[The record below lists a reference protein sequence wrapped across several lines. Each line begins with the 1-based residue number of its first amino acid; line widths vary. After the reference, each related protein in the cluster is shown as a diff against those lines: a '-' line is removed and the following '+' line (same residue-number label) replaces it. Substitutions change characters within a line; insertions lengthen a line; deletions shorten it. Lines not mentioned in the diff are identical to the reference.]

1 MVRRT
6 LLPLAVVSTLAAAV
20 VGVSSAG
27 AVGTACTASSVVL
40 SAPDRATFNW
50 TLPVTWA
57 TNGSARILVRPTGS
71 TAAFTSLTTVSGVR
85 TAGDRAT
92 LVSIPSLAPGSWDW
106 RIEVRP
112 PARSGVVDYCDAT
125 SAVVVAR
132 PPAPAVAVAGA
143 AITSDGWRAVSP
155 GQSVAVAPAAGN
167 AVGDPA
173 YVRFQLASGAWSSE
187 ATAPAAI
194 PTSDVVA
201 VQGYHRS
208 ASGLTG
214 AVTTMALRT
223 DVTPPTAPA
232 VQASRVTVG
241 PLGTSVDVGA
251 AFDSQSGVSRYE
263 WSIASAAGVSTP
275 WATVT
280 GMRVSITAADIG
292 GVLYLRSCDAVGNCS
307 APVALRI
314 QAASADCPNPPAGRG
329 SNSTPPRITA
339 LTPQA
344 PAGGAGRVAVTMS
357 RPAEVSFTV
366 TSGARTVASVR
377 AWLGEGMTRV
387 RIPGSRRAVRGATL
401 TARPTAGA
409 VSGDAVTAVFNLPA
423 ATRRARKAETSV
435 PVRTPIRSDGVAML
449 YDVDAAVREVVSPSD
464 GAAGLTGGL
473 GARRQEPST
482 SGLFATD
489 DAQWMVGK
497 VKLAAII
504 HLPTDQMVDIIRRA
518 IDASPSHTIGIDEVT
533 TTAADPPAPNV
544 KGARAPAG
552 DPQSPGG
559 QFAAALAALDTPS
572 PYGGTWASRINVY
585 LAPAMTSAL
594 AAGRGPDRNL
604 GRDGRPHFR
613 TYRTVLSGLSHVGA
627 VWIEMYHGLGATITS
642 PFTVAE
648 WRTAPAAVAAEF
660 RRAGGDVTRL
670 HMLVT
675 GSDGFPAGGPLPAGC
690 VTPHS
695 CAWALAEATP
705 AGRQILANGVGGY
718 RLASSA
724 RAFLAEWHARR

>member
-6 LLPLAVVSTLAAAV
+6 LLPLAVISALAAVAT
-20 VGVSSAG
+20 GASSAG

-50 TLPVTWA
+50 NLPVTWA
-57 TNGSARILVRPTGS
+57 ANGSARILVRPAGS
-71 TAAFTSLTTVSGVR
+71 TAGFTSLTTVSGIR

-92 LVSIPSLAPGSWDW
+92 LVSIPSLAPGAWDW
-106 RIEVRP
+106 RVEVRP
-112 PARSGVVDYCDAT
+112 PSRSGVVDFCDAA
-125 SAVVVAR
+125 SAVVVSR
-132 PPAPAVAVAGA
+132 PPAPTVAVSGA
-143 AITSDGWRAVSP
+143 SITSDGWRALSP
-155 GQSVAVAPAAGN
+155 GQLVAVAPAAGN
-167 AVGDPA
+167 VMGDPA
-173 YVRFQLASGAWSSE
+173 YVRFQSASGAWSSE
-187 ATAPAAI
+187 APAPADI
-194 PTSDVVA
+194 PASDVVA

-214 AVTTMALRT
+214 AVTTMALRS

-232 VQASRVTVG
+232 VAASQVTVG

-251 AFDSQSGVSRYE
+251 AFDSQSGVARYE
-263 WSIASAAGVSTP
+263 WSITSAAGAPTP

-307 APVALRI
+307 TPVALRI
-314 QAASADCPNPPAGRG
+314 QAASSNCPNPPAGRG
-329 SNSTPPRITA
+329 VNTAPPRITA
-339 LTPQA
+339 LMPQA
-344 PAGGAGRVAVTMS
+344 PAGGAGRVAVTLS

-366 TSGARTVASVR
+366 TLGGRTVASAR
-377 AWLGEGMTRV
+377 AWLGEGTTRV
-387 RIPGSRRAVRGATL
+387 RIPGGRRAVRRATL
-401 TARPTAGA
+401 SARPTAGA
-409 VSGDAVTAVFNLPA
+409 IAGDVAMAVITLPA
-423 ATRRARKAETSV
+423 ASRGQRKAENATV
-435 PVRTPIRSDGVAML
+435 VHTPIRSDGVAML

-464 GAAGLTGGL
+464 GAPGLTGGL

-482 SGLFATD
+482 SGLFAAD

-497 VKLAAII
+497 VKLAQII
-504 HLPTDQMVDIIRRA
+504 NLPTAQMVEIIRRA

-533 TTAADPPAPNV
+533 TTAADPAAPNM
-544 KGARAPAG
+544 KGARAPAA

-594 AAGRGPDRNL
+594 AAGQGPDRNL

-613 TYRTVLSGLSHVGA
+613 TYRAVFGGLSHVGG
-627 VWIEMYHGLGATITS
+627 VWIEMYHGLGATMTS

-648 WRTAPAAVAAEF
+648 WRTAPAAVGAEF
-660 RRAGGDVTRL
+660 HRAGGDMTRL

-675 GSDGFPAGGPLPAGC
+675 GSDGYPAGGPLPAGC
-690 VTPHS
+690 VTPQS
-695 CAWALAEATP
+695 CVWALAEATP